1 VPELHACGNIA
12 PLPQPEFRRMR
23 RRALLSAPVLASIPA
38 LAQGVFPARP
48 VRLLVPFPPGG
59 TTDVLA
65 RAIATR
71 WGELWGQGVV
81 VDNRG
86 GGGGVIGTEAA
97 FRAQPDGHTLVLGNN
112 QTHATNGALIPN
124 LPYDPAGFA
133 AITLVARAPH
143 ALVVPA
149 ASPAR
154 TVAELVELGRRPGR
168 GLSYASPSAGS
179 SSHLMSET
187 FARRNGMAATH
198 VPYRGAAPA
207 AADLV
212 AGVVDFMMA
221 TWASVSAL
229 AADGR
234 IRALG
239 VGGER
244 RFGDVPDV
252 PTLKELGYDYV
263 AGDAWFG
270 LFAPALTPDAV
281 LARIHGA
288 TETALTDPAI
298 RGRLEVAGFRVET
311 MHPQEFGR
319 FHLAEVARWA
329 ALVRESGVTLVN

>member
-1 VPELHACGNIA
+1 
-12 PLPQPEFRRMR
+12 MR
-23 RRALLSAPVLASIPA
+23 RRSLLLAPLALLPATA
-38 LAQGVFPARP
+38 LAQSYPQRP
-48 VRLLVPFPPGG
+48 VRLVVPFPPGG

-65 RAIATR
+65 RAIAAK
-71 WGELWGQGVV
+71 WQEAWGQQIV

-86 GGGGVIGTEAA
+86 GGGGVIGTEAV
-97 FRAQPDGHTLVLGNN
+97 FRAAPDGLTLVLGNN
-112 QTHATNGALIPN
+112 QTHATNGALMTG

-154 TVAELVELGRRPGR
+154 SVAELVELGRRPGR

-179 SSHLMSET
+179 SAHLMSET
-187 FARRNGMAATH
+187 FARRNGMNATH

-207 AADLV
+207 AQDLV

-239 VGGER
+239 VGGEA
-244 RFGDVPDV
+244 RFADAPGV
-252 PTLKELGYDYV
+252 PTLQELGYDYV
-263 AGDAWFG
+263 SGDAWFG
-270 LFAPALTPDAV
+270 LFAPLGTPPAILERV
-281 LARIHGA
+281 YQA
-288 TETALTDPAI
+288 TEAALADPVT
-298 RGRLEVAGFRVET
+298 RGRLEAVGFRIAT
-311 MHPQEFGR
+311 MPPAEFAR
-319 FHLAEVARWA
+319 FHQAELVRWA
-329 ALVRESGVTLVN
+329 ALVRESGVTLTN

>member
-1 VPELHACGNIA
+1 
-12 PLPQPEFRRMR
+12 MR
-23 RRALLSAPVLASIPA
+23 RRHLLPLSAAALFAPA
-38 LAQGVFPARP
+38 IQAPAQAQPPFPQRV
-48 VRLLVPFPPGG
+48 VRLIVPFPPGG

-65 RAIATR
+65 RAIAQK
-71 WGELWGQGVV
+71 WQDAWGQQVV

-86 GGGGVIGTEAA
+86 GGGGVIGTEAV
-97 FRAQPDGHTLVLGNN
+97 FRAAPDGYTLVLGNN
-112 QTHATNGALIPN
+112 QTHGTNGALIPG

-154 TVAELVELGRRPGR
+154 TVADLVALGRQPGR
-168 GLSYASPSAGS
+168 GLSYASSSAGS

-187 FARRNGMAATH
+187 FARRNGMTVTH

-207 AADLV
+207 SVDLV

-239 VGGER
+239 VGGEE
-244 RFGDVPDV
+244 RFADVPLV
-252 PTLKELGYDYV
+252 PTLREQGYDYIS
-263 AGDAWFG
+263 GDAWFG
-270 LFAPALTPDAV
+270 MFAPQGTPAPVLQRIQDATVAALA
-281 LARIHGA
+281 
-288 TETALTDPAI
+288 DPVV
-298 RGRLEVAGFRVET
+298 RGRLEAAGFRVST
-311 MHPQEFGR
+311 MEVSAFAR
-319 FHLAEVARWA
+319 FHQAEVTRWA
-329 ALVRESGVTLVN
+329 TLVRESGVTLNQ

>member
-1 VPELHACGNIA
+1 
-12 PLPQPEFRRMR
+12 MSS
-23 RRALLSAPVLASIPA
+23 RRAVLALPLMLVA
-38 LAQGVFPARP
+38 PAQGQGLFPQRL
-48 VRLLVPFPPGG
+48 VRLIVPFPPGG

-65 RAIATR
+65 RAIAQK
-71 WGELWGQGVV
+71 WQEGWGQQIV

-86 GGGGVIGTEAA
+86 GGGGVIGTEAV
-97 FRAQPDGHTLVLGNN
+97 FRAAPDGYTLVLGNN
-112 QTHATNGALIPN
+112 QTHGTNGALIPG

-133 AITLVARAPH
+133 GITLVARAPH

-154 TVAELVELGRRPGR
+154 TVADLVELGRRPGP

-187 FARRNGMAATH
+187 FARRNGMRTTH

-207 AADLV
+207 AVDLV

-239 VGGER
+239 VGGEQ
-244 RFGDVPDV
+244 RFPDLPAV
-252 PTLKELGYDYV
+252 PTLREQGYDYLS
-263 AGDAWFG
+263 ADAWFG
-270 LFAPALTPDAV
+270 LFAPQGTPLPVLERVQAATAAALGDAAV
-281 LARIHGA
+281 
-288 TETALTDPAI
+288 
-298 RGRLEVAGFRVET
+298 RGRLEAAGFRVAT
-311 MHPQEFGR
+311 MAVGEFQR
-319 FHLAEVARWA
+319 FHQAEVVRWA
-329 ALVRESGVTLVN
+329 ALVRETGVTLSQ

>member
-1 VPELHACGNIA
+1 
-12 PLPQPEFRRMR
+12 MR
-23 RRALLSAPVLASIPA
+23 RRALLAALPAPLLLPGLAWGQPS
-38 LAQGVFPARP
+38 FPQRP
-48 VRLLVPFPPGG
+48 VRLVVPFPPGG

-65 RAIATR
+65 RAIAAKWQET
-71 WGELWGQGVV
+71 WGHQVV

-86 GGGGVIGTEAA
+86 GGGGVIGTEAV
-97 FRAQPDGHTLVLGNN
+97 FRAAPDGHTLVLGNN
-112 QTHATNGALIPN
+112 QTHATNGALIPG

-149 ASPAR
+149 SSPAR
-154 TVAELVELGRRPGR
+154 TVAELVELGRQPGR
-168 GLSYASPSAGS
+168 GLSYASSSAGS

-187 FARRNGMAATH
+187 FARRNGMNATH

-207 AADLV
+207 AQDLV

-244 RFGDVPDV
+244 RFADIPDV

-263 AGDAWFG
+263 SGDAWFG
-270 LFAPALTPDAV
+270 LFAPAGTPAPLLERV
-281 LARIHGA
+281 HEA
-288 TETALTDPAI
+288 TRAALGDPVI
-298 RGRLEVAGFRVET
+298 RSRLEAAGFRVET
-311 MHPQEFGR
+311 MPPAEFGR
-319 FHLAEVARWA
+319 FHQAELRRWA
-329 ALVRESGVTLVN
+329 ALVRESGVTLTN

>member
-1 VPELHACGNIA
+1 M
-12 PLPQPEFRRMR
+12 PL
-23 RRALLSAPVLASIPA
+23 RRAVLALPVLATLPA
-38 LAQGVFPARP
+38 RAQPAFPWRP
-48 VRLLVPFPPGG
+48 VRLVVPFPPGG

-65 RAIATR
+65 RAIAAK
-71 WGELWGQGVV
+71 WQEAWGQQVV

-86 GGGGVIGTEAA
+86 GGGGVIGTQEV
-97 FRAQPDGHTLVLGNN
+97 FRAPPDGHTLVLGNN
-112 QTHATNGALIPN
+112 QTHGTNGALIPN

-154 TVAELVELGRRPGR
+154 SVAELVELGRRPGR

-187 FARRNGMAATH
+187 FARRNGMNATH

-207 AADLV
+207 AQDLV

-239 VGGER
+239 VGGDS
-244 RFGDVPDV
+244 RFPDVPEV

-263 AGDAWFG
+263 SGDAWFG
-270 LFAPALTPDAV
+270 LFAPQGTPPAV
-281 LARIHGA
+281 LDRVQAATGA
-288 TETALTDPAI
+288 ALSDAAI
-298 RGRLEVAGFRVET
+298 RGRLEAAGFRVET
-311 MHPQEFGR
+311 MPVAAFAA
-319 FHLAEVARWA
+319 FHQAEVARWA
-329 ALVRESGVTLVN
+329 ALVRDSGVTLVN

>member
-1 VPELHACGNIA
+1 MPT
-12 PLPQPEFRRMR
+12 
-23 RRALLSAPVLASIPA
+23 RRALVANGLVATALVAAAPGLLLAPRGA
-38 LAQGVFPARP
+38 AAQAGAYPQRS
-48 VRLLVPFPPGG
+48 VRLIVPFPPGG

-65 RAIATR
+65 RAIAAK
-71 WGELWGQGVV
+71 WQDAWGQQVV

-86 GGGGVIGTEAA
+86 GGGGVIGAEAV
-97 FRAQPDGHTLVLGNN
+97 FRAPADGYTLVLGNN
-112 QTHATNGALIPN
+112 QTHGTNGALIPN

-149 ASPAR
+149 SSPAR

-168 GLSYASPSAGS
+168 GLSYASSSAGS

-187 FARRNGMAATH
+187 FARRNGMNATH

-207 AADLV
+207 AMDLV

-239 VGGER
+239 VGGDA
-244 RFGDVPDV
+244 RFPDLPGV
-252 PTLKELGYDYV
+252 PTLREQGYDYIS
-263 AGDAWFG
+263 GDAWFG
-270 LFAPALTPDAV
+270 LFAPQGTPAPVLERVQAATVAALADATV
-281 LARIHGA
+281 RA
-288 TETALTDPAI
+288 
-298 RGRLEVAGFRVET
+298 RLEAAGFRVAT
-311 MHPQEFGR
+311 MPVAEFAA
-319 FHLAEVARWA
+319 FHQAEVVRWA
-329 ALVRESGVTLVN
+329 ALVRESGVTLSQ

>member
-1 VPELHACGNIA
+1 ML
-12 PLPQPEFRRMR
+12 
-23 RRALLSAPVLASIPA
+23 RRAVLALPALIAAPA
-38 LAQGVFPARP
+38 LAQPGFPQRP
-48 VRLLVPFPPGG
+48 VRLIVPFPPGG

-65 RAIATR
+65 RAIAAR
-71 WGELWGQGVV
+71 WQESWGQQVV

-86 GGGGVIGTEAA
+86 GGGGVIGTEAT
-97 FRAQPDGHTLVLGNN
+97 FRAPPDGHTLVLGNN
-112 QTHATNGALIPN
+112 QTHATNGALIPG

-143 ALVVPA
+143 ALVVPGGH
-149 ASPAR
+149 PAR
-154 TVAELVELGRRPGR
+154 SVADLVEMGRRPGR

-187 FARRNGMAATH
+187 FARRNGMNATH

-207 AADLV
+207 AQDLV

-244 RFGDVPDV
+244 RFADAPDV

-263 AGDAWFG
+263 SGDAWFG
-270 LFAPALTPDAV
+270 MFAPQGTPAPV
-281 LARIHGA
+281 VERIHAA
-288 TETALTDPAI
+288 TEAALADPVI
-298 RGRLEVAGFRVET
+298 RGRLEAAGFRVET
-311 MHPQEFGR
+311 MPPPAFAR
-319 FHLAEVARWA
+319 FHAAEITRWA
-329 ALVRESGVTLVN
+329 ALVRESGVTLTN

>member
-1 VPELHACGNIA
+1 MMLPRRSLLAL
-12 PLPQPEFRRMR
+12 PL
-23 RRALLSAPVLASIPA
+23 LAAAPA
-38 LAQGVFPARP
+38 LAQAPFPQRP
-48 VRLLVPFPPGG
+48 VRLVVPFPPGG

-65 RAIATR
+65 RAIAMK
-71 WGELWGQGVV
+71 WQEAWGQQVV

-86 GGGGVIGTEAA
+86 GGGGVIGTQEV
-97 FRAQPDGHTLVLGNN
+97 FRAAPDGHTLVLGNN
-112 QTHATNGALIPN
+112 QTHGTNGALIPN

-149 ASPAR
+149 SSPAR
-154 TVAELVELGRRPGR
+154 SVADLVELGRRPGR

-179 SSHLMSET
+179 SAHLMSET
-187 FARRNGMAATH
+187 FARRNAMNATH

-207 AADLV
+207 AQDLV

-244 RFGDVPDV
+244 RFADIPDV

-263 AGDAWFG
+263 SGDAWFG
-270 LFAPALTPDAV
+270 LFAPQGTPAPVLDRVFAATDSALGDAV
-281 LARIHGA
+281 VRS
-288 TETALTDPAI
+288 
-298 RGRLEVAGFRVET
+298 RLEAAGFRIET
-311 MHPQEFGR
+311 MPPAAFGA
-319 FHLAEVARWA
+319 FHQAEVPRWA
-329 ALVRESGVTLVN
+329 ALVRESGVTVAN

>member
-1 VPELHACGNIA
+1 MPS
-12 PLPQPEFRRMR
+12 
-23 RRALLSAPVLASIPA
+23 RRAILLLSGLA
-38 LAQGVFPARP
+38 LARPATAQPAWPARP

-65 RAIATR
+65 RALAAK
-71 WGELWGQGVV
+71 WQESWGQQVV

-97 FRAQPDGHTLVLGNN
+97 FRAAPDGLTLVLGNN
-112 QTHATNGALIPN
+112 QTHATNGALIPG

-149 ASPAR
+149 SSPAR
-154 TVAELVELGRRPGR
+154 SVADLVALGRRPGP
-168 GLSYASPSAGS
+168 GLSYASSSAGS

-187 FARRNGMAATH
+187 FVRRNGMQATH

-207 AADLV
+207 ALDLV
-212 AGVVDFMMA
+212 AGTVDFMMA

-239 VGGER
+239 VGGAA
-244 RFGDVPDV
+244 RFPDLPEV
-252 PTLKELGYDYV
+252 PTLREQGYDYIS
-263 AGDAWFG
+263 GDAWFG
-270 LFAPALTPDAV
+270 LFAPRGTPEPVLQAV
-281 LARIHGA
+281 FAA
-288 TETALTDPAI
+288 TEVALADAAV
-298 RGRLEVAGFRVET
+298 RGRLEAAGFRIAT
-311 MHPQEFGR
+311 LPPASFGA
-319 FHLAEVARWA
+319 FHQAEVTRWA
-329 ALVRESGVTLVN
+329 ELVRESGVTLAN